1 MYEVLGKWGGV
12 KGIFHTK
19 WKAKDAMEQLW
30 NGEKMTI
37 RKVAVSELDEKVI
50 EVRSYQIKRL

>member
-1 MYEVLGKWGGV
+1 
-12 KGIFHTK
+12 
-19 WKAKDAMEQLW
+19 MEQLW